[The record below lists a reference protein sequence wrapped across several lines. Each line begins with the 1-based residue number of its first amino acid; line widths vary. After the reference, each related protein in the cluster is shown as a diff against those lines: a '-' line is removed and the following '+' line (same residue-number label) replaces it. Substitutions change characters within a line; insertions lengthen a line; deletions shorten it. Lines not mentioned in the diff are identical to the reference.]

1 MNIHD
6 LVFQTV
12 FWALGFLF
20 LFRIPHCRNRNWK
33 KDAYPSTSVII
44 PARNEEKSLPI
55 LLRSLREQSFR
66 PYEIIVVDGTSED
79 RTFEIARREGAIV
92 MPSGPLPAGWLGK
105 PWACCQAAS
114 VAKGELLIFLDA
126 DTFMEKDGLKQIID
140 TYLARDG
147 VVTVQPFHQTQ
158 QLYEQLSGYFNII
171 ELAGMGTFTALGN
184 LIKPIGLFGPCVIM
198 SRKYYFKSGGHR
210 QVKGEVVEDLALGS
224 RIKKQKVP
232 IHCYGGRGTLSFRMY
247 PNGLG
252 ELVEG
257 WGKGFATGALKTP
270 LPLLAALILWIG
282 GSITATSHVIQ
293 SLSGANTAAVLIWG
307 TTYLLYAAQIY
318 WMLARAGTFKFY
330 TALLYPVSLL
340 FFLVVFIRSFFLI
353 YIRKSVNWKGQK
365 ISLKNKVLSK

>member
-147 VVTVQPFHQTQ
+147 VVTVQPFHQTK

>member
-365 ISLKNKVLSK
+365 ISLKNRVLSK

>member
-105 PWACCQAAS
+105 PWACCQGAS
-114 VAKGELLIFLDA
+114 VAKGDLLIFLDA

-147 VVTVQPFHQTQ
+147 VVTVQPFHQTK

>member
-105 PWACCQAAS
+105 PWACCQGAS
-114 VAKGELLIFLDA
+114 VAKGDLLIFLDA

-147 VVTVQPFHQTQ
+147 VVTVQPFHQTK

-365 ISLKNKVLSK
+365 ISLKNRVLSK

>member
-20 LFRIPHCRNRNWK
+20 LFRITHCRNRNWK

-365 ISLKNKVLSK
+365 ISLKNRVLSK